1 MIRASVAMIT
11 YNGEKYVR
19 EQIASVLAGMGEQ
32 DELIISDDGSTDQTV
47 PIIEKCALED
57 GRIRLITGPGRGVK
71 ANVDHVL
78 RECHGKFIFLADQDD
93 IWKPEKIDI
102 VLQTFVKTGCSVVV
116 HDAIVVAGDGCT
128 VIRDS
133 FYSFKNSGEG
143 VIKNIWRNTYV
154 GCCMAFRRELLED
167 VLPIPDTIEM
177 HDQWIGVINDR
188 LKGGTCFLPD
198 KLLFYRRHGENSSNM
213 KHYGIKKMLHNRV
226 TFIRELHARFRG
238 IHKNRFC

>member
-11 YNGEKYVR
+11 YNGENYIR

-32 DELIISDDGSTDQTV
+32 DELVISDDGSTDHTV
-47 PIIEKCALED
+47 QILEEYAMKD
-57 GRIRLITGPGRGVK
+57 ARIRLTTGPGRGVK

-93 IWKPEKIDI
+93 IWKPEKMEC

-116 HDAIVVAGDGCT
+116 HDATVVAGDGST
-128 VIRDS
+128 VLRDS
-133 FYSFKNSGEG
+133 FYTFKNSGAG
-143 VIKNIWRNTYV
+143 VLKNIWRNTYV
-154 GCCMAFRRELLED
+154 GCCMAFRQELLED

-198 KLLFYRRHGENSSNM
+198 KLLFYRRHGENSSQM
-213 KHYGIKKMLHNRV
+213 THYGIKKMLHNRL
-226 TFIRELHARFRG
+226 TFIRELHAR
-238 IHKNRFC
+238 IHEIQKNRSC